1 MKILS
6 KFKVFLVGFNGPFAN
21 STHSVPILSITEEHH
36 KYCYPVILQFKS
48 SGKCVWRVYVSNPM
62 ELIRN
67 KLYPNLIQITE
78 KALYINLGMYVRT
91 HTKTYFSDYVIFRQL
106 NFSGN

>member
-1 MKILS
+1 MALLQILHIQVS
-6 KFKVFLVGFNGPFAN
+6 
-21 STHSVPILSITEEHH
+21 ILSITEEHH

-48 SGKCVWRVYVSNPM
+48 SEKCVWRVYVSNPM

-67 KLYPNLIQITE
+67 KLIPNLIQITE
-78 KALYINLGMYVRT
+78 KALYINLVNVCRCV
-91 HTKTYFSDYVIFRQL
+91 HTQKTYFSDYVIFRQL